1 MNRKQRR
8 SAKKQ
13 YPHPHQDVAVIRG
26 LLANALACHQSGDLA
41 QAQRGYRTILAFSP
55 AHAGGL
61 HLLGIAALQTD
72 RRGKAI
78 SLIGAAIRT
87 DASVA
92 AYHSN
97 LGISLNDERR
107 YLEAAGAFRQ
117 AVVREPAYADAWSN
131 LANTFNYLSEPDNGA
146 KASQRALRVKSDFA
160 AAWCNLGNALNGLK
174 RWDEAVKSSR
184 QALVLRPNNPEA
196 LSNLGVAYENLRR
209 YDAAECEY
217 RRSLKLR
224 PQFAGVFANLS
235 GALRM
240 AGQLEAALTLCR
252 GAIALDPEL
261 PEAFTVLAM
270 TLMDLGAFHMALL
283 RQEAFLSRLIGNRT
297 LSALAADPG
306 LGEKGQIAAS
316 HILICYWLLGRLD
329 QGYEAARQFGCL
341 AQVVGKGGR
350 ENAETYL
357 RYVSALFALA
367 QRLPSSYSN
376 PVGAADL
383 HVIGESH
390 SLVPANAQFN
400 WGEEGC
406 VGRPVFMMGVK
417 MFHLTRNS
425 TNHRRDLLEKQFVRL
440 PAGSRILMTVGEI
453 DCRIDEGIWHAHKTK
468 GIAIRELVEATV
480 SRYLDWIEQCVA
492 PLAPKSMTIQGIP
505 APAYPLDPL
514 QSLDERS
521 AFIDM
526 IRTVNALLMSGA
538 AARGW
543 WFLDVY
549 AATANDEGTSNHV
562 WHLDSHHLTP
572 AFYIDAAQS
581 FIVPPALPDWP
592 TSNRNGWPE
601 CGRN

>member
-1 MNRKQRR
+1 MNRQQRR

-13 YPHPHQDVAVIRG
+13 HPHPIQDVAAIQG
-26 LLANALACHQSGDLA
+26 WLTKAMACHQSGDLA
-41 QAQRGYRTILAFSP
+41 QAQRWYRTILAFSP

-61 HLLGIAALQTD
+61 HLLGIVALQAE

-78 SLIGAAIRT
+78 SLIGAAIRS

-97 LGISLNDERR
+97 LGIALNDERR
-107 YLEAAGAFRQ
+107 YLESRRAFRQ
-117 AVVREPAYADAWSN
+117 AVMREPAYADAWSN
-131 LANTFNYLSEPDNGA
+131 LANTLNYLSESDNAA
-146 KASQRALRVKSDFA
+146 KASRRALQIQSDFP

-174 RWDEAVKSSR
+174 RWEQAAESSR

-196 LSNLGVAYENLRR
+196 LSNLGVALENLRR
-209 YDAAECEY
+209 YDAAEREY

-224 PQFAGVFANLS
+224 PQFASAVANLGGVS
-235 GALRM
+235 WATGQSETAWALSRGAL
-240 AGQLEAALTLCR
+240 
-252 GAIALDPEL
+252 ALDPDL
-261 PEAFTVLAM
+261 PEAFALLAVI
-270 TLMDLGAFHMALL
+270 LMDLGQFRLALH
-283 RQEAFLSRLIGNRT
+283 QQDAFLSRLAGNRA
-297 LSALAADPG
+297 LSALAVDLG
-306 LGEKGQIAAS
+306 LRRRGKAAAAN
-316 HILICYWLLGRLD
+316 ILICCWLLGRLE
-329 QGYEAARQFGCL
+329 QGRAIARQFDYL
-341 AQVVGKGGR
+341 AQIADDGGKV
-350 ENAETYL
+350 NTDAYL
-357 RYVSALFALA
+357 RYVPALFAFA
-367 QRLPSSYSN
+367 QRMPLPYSH
-376 PVGAADL
+376 PVGAANL
-383 HVIGESH
+383 YVIGESH
-390 SLVPANAQFN
+390 SLVPANALFN
-400 WGEEGC
+400 WGEEQC

-417 MFHLTRNS
+417 MFHLTRAS
-425 TNHRRDLLEKQFVRL
+425 TNYRRQLLEKRLERL
-440 PAGSRILMTVGEI
+440 PADSRILMTVGEI
-453 DCRIDEGIWHAHKTK
+453 DCRIDEGIWPVHKTK
-468 GIAIRELVEATV
+468 GIAIRELAEATV
-480 SRYLDWIEQCVA
+480 SGYLGWLDRCVA
-492 PLAPKSMTIQGIP
+492 PLDPKSMTIQGIP